1 MKAILIDDEK
11 PALIQ
16 MERLLRADGR
26 MEVAGM
32 YTQARHGL
40 EHMTAEKADI
50 VFLDI
55 EMPEM
60 NGLEAAENLYR
71 LNPEAQIVYVTA
83 YNDYAIEAF
92 ELGAIDYLL
101 KPVDPERFAKTVSRL
116 ESRLSQLQ
124 AVRREA
130 APAGEPSVL
139 CFKQLSLAG
148 GPGTGGSLRWRTQ
161 KAQELF
167 AFLVHHRS
175 KRVSKDVILET
186 LWPELS
192 LDKAVTQ
199 LHTSVYQVRKMLKA
213 WGIGAGIDYSHD
225 SYRFTG
231 DGFRTDVDLFLTAAS
246 AGEITSREQW
256 WRLDQ
261 ALQLY
266 RGDYLEEHDYFWA
279 KSYRAQ
285 LLGQYIQASLL
296 ATAYEVSAG
305 QTHSAL
311 RRLELLQKKEPFSEE
326 ICRAGMEVHAG
337 LGDKLSL
344 KKHYE
349 AFASALREELGSEP
363 GRETTNLYRHLMQ
376 SI

>member
-16 MERLLRADGR
+16 MERLLLTDGR
-26 MEVAGM
+26 MEVGGL
-32 YTQARHGL
+32 YTQARHGI
-40 EHMTAEKADI
+40 EHMASEKADI

-60 NGLEAAENLYR
+60 NGLEAAEHLYR
-71 LNPEAQIVYVTA
+71 LNPEVQIVYVTA

-92 ELGAIDYLL
+92 ELGALDYLL

-116 ESRLSQLQ
+116 EARLSQLQ
-124 AVRREA
+124 AIRREA
-130 APAGEPSVL
+130 VPSGEPAVR

-148 GPGTGGSLRWRTQ
+148 SGGAGGGLRWRTQ

-167 AFLVHHRS
+167 ALLVHHRS
-175 KRVSKDVILET
+175 KRVAKDVILET

-213 WGIGAGIDYSHD
+213 WGMSAGIDYSHD
-225 SYRFTG
+225 SYRFTA
-231 DGFRTDVDLFLTAAS
+231 DDARIDVDMFLADTS
-246 AGEITSREQW
+246 VSEITSREQW
-256 WRLDQ
+256 RRLDR
-261 ALQLY
+261 ALLLY

-279 KSYRAQ
+279 RSYRTQ
-285 LLGQYIQASLL
+285 LLQQYVQASIL
-296 ATAYEVSAG
+296 ASAYEVWAG
-305 QTHSAL
+305 QPQSAL

-326 ICRAGMEVHAG
+326 ICRAGMNVYAG
-337 LGDKLSL
+337 MGDKLSL
-344 KKHYE
+344 KKYYE
-349 AFASALREELGSEP
+349 AFANALRDELESEP
-363 GRETTNLYRHLMQ
+363 GRETTNLYKHLMQ